1 MAHDRKTCKHIVI
14 DIKGHLLEKEVTELH
29 VPRDKT
35 LVPEMAAHLATR
47 MRFSDFHI
55 EVADD
60 AILSE
65 TGCSIFIGQSV
76 VKDTVLIAIYTPR
89 GLTPD
94 LFFPMNEGA
103 SEILNNRTL
112 KVYGGAIVARRAEKG
127 VFSPLAL
134 EDFRREPAVR
144 AGPFSVPEAGA
155 IPAAYCGRANRRGVR
170 AARPPKTRRSAPGA
184 ADSETWRA
192 PPEAADA
199 TSRTTISTSCSD
211 PDLTP
216 TPKSEPEIEACAIA
230 ERAET
235 LDAALEV
242 GEANDGLKLL
252 PRSGPWARYLIALWD
267 FVAATDVEID
277 VRTSDLI
284 EVLQRNVED
293 GEWSYGCVFRGPRH
307 GSIGYF
313 PDKVLTTYP
322 TAVKALCAR
331 SYATEAAG
339 CLAVTAG
346 ETVEVVYR
354 DVGADVLFARRG
366 SEEGWVPAYI
376 FK

>member
-1 MAHDRKTCKHIVI
+1 M
-14 DIKGHLLEKEVTELH
+14 
-29 VPRDKT
+29 P
-35 LVPEMAAHLATR
+35 AA
-47 MRFSDFHI
+47 
-55 EVADD
+55 
-60 AILSE
+60 
-65 TGCSIFIGQSV
+65 
-76 VKDTVLIAIYTPR
+76 DTVP
-89 GLTPD
+89 
-94 LFFPMNEGA
+94 PMYF
-103 SEILNNRTL
+103 SR
-112 KVYGGAIVARRAEKG
+112 ARRSRVQRPREK
-127 VFSPLAL
+127 
-134 EDFRREPAVR
+134 RRV
-144 AGPFSVPEAGA
+144 
-155 IPAAYCGRANRRGVR
+155 
-170 AARPPKTRRSAPGA
+170 TPGA
-184 ADSETWRA
+184 AEPEHWRA

-235 LDAALEV
+235 LDSALEV

-277 VRTSDLI
+277 VRASDLI

-293 GEWSYGCVFRGPRH
+293 GEWSYGCIFKGPRH

-322 TAVKALCAR
+322 IAVKALCAR
-331 SYATEAAG
+331 SYTAETDG
-339 CLAVTAG
+339 FLTVAVG
-346 ETVEVVYR
+346 DNIEVVYR
-354 DVGADVLFARRG
+354 DVEADLALARRE
-366 SEEGWVPAYI
+366 SKEGWVPFHV